1 MSVRARTGRA
11 SSPHGFGVALGLV
24 DADTAL
30 EIRLPVEDDRDR
42 FVELF
47 CDDEFMIFSA
57 GVLDPAAAHRRFD
70 EMLIRAEELAFAKQP
85 LIERATGVIVGY
97 SGVNW
102 FEFEGERRLE
112 YGYRL
117 IREARGRGYATEESR
132 ALLTSATDAYE
143 GEILAMVDPTN
154 IARRRSPASSDS
166 PSGCRR

>member
-1 MSVRARTGRA
+1 MLTPR
-11 SSPHGFGVALGLV
+11 
-24 DADTAL
+24 L

-57 GVLDPAAAHRRFD
+57 GALDPAAAHRRFD

-117 IREARGRGYATEESR
+117 IREARGRGYATEASR
-132 ALLTSATDAYE
+132 ALLTSATDVYE

-154 IARRRSPASSDS
+154 IASQKVAGKLGFTFWKQAIVDGYLDNLYRLQIGGRSQDHL
-166 PSGCRR
+166 G